1 MFQYFVVKCFLIFW
15 KMKPKFIVNV
25 IQVDQYGLL
34 IIRINDKIYEGQLP
48 GKHIWD
54 DYLKFIR
61 NRGILISKIKS
72 YCKLEISKNWKLN
85 KEI

>member
-1 MFQYFVVKCFLIFW
+1 M
-15 KMKPKFIVNV
+15 MKKPNFKVNV
-25 IQVDQYGLL
+25 IEVNQFGLL

-61 NRGILISKIKS
+61 NRGILIKRIKE
-72 YCKLEISKNWKLN
+72 YCELKISKNWILN
-85 KEI
+85 KKI

>member
-1 MFQYFVVKCFLIFW
+1 
-15 KMKPKFIVNV
+15 MKNNFIVNV

-34 IIRINDKIYEGQLP
+34 VIRINDNIYEGQLP

-61 NRGILISKIKS
+61 NRGILIKRIKE
-72 YCKLEISKNWKLN
+72 YCELEISKNWKLN
-85 KEI
+85 KE

>member
-1 MFQYFVVKCFLIFW
+1 
-15 KMKPKFIVNV
+15 MKKNNFIVNV

-34 IIRINDKIYEGQLP
+34 IIRINDNIYEAQLP

-85 KEI
+85 RKI